1 MDGFGRKGQP
11 TPVFLPGESHGWRS
25 LVGYGPRSC
34 KKSDMTE
41 RLHSLTHAKLNKSDR
56 ERQILYDNHLHVET
70 KSNKLANKTKKEA
83 ESEIETSNQWLP

>member
-1 MDGFGRKGQP
+1 
-11 TPVFLPGESHGWRS
+11 
-25 LVGYGPRSC
+25 
-34 KKSDMTE
+34 MTE